1 MITIGTTNPGGG
13 VSEIEAITT
22 DKNGNVLPTIIVTP
36 ESPDL
41 NWKSYDFADAFL
53 SALSSPT
60 TADENDILQLTEDL
74 FSIGTLSKFIWL
86 APYIGGSEADH
97 SLNLRYPY
105 ANGGNKIKFIGS
117 PTHNSDGVQGGS
129 SKYAKNGLCIMDIDE
144 TNFSMGLYSLDSAL
158 TSSIVLE
165 MGFGNGYGD
174 FTGLYLGNNG
184 SMGGQPFFCNKS
196 YGTKLTFSLFNAS
209 GQFDCVMNGSRKAI
223 ARNGSILA
231 TSSSNLGFPNIIHD
245 NFTFLAYAGE
255 SAGSARRIA
264 LHYIGEHFSDTE
276 ISDNYA
282 AIQAFQTNRGRNV

>member
-1 MITIGTTNPGGG
+1 MISIGTTISNGISSLE
-13 VSEIEAITT
+13 VQTT
-22 DKNGNVLPTIIVTP
+22 DISGNVLPTIIIGTDAP
-36 ESPDL
+36 ELS
-41 NWKSYDFADAFL
+41 WKSYDYADAFL
-53 SALSSPT
+53 SSLSSPT
-60 TADENDILQLTEDL
+60 VTDEDDIYQLTEDL
-74 FSIGTLSKFIWL
+74 ASIGTLTKFIWL
-86 APYIGGSEADH
+86 APYVGGTQADH

-105 ANGGNKIKFIGS
+105 SKGGNKSQFFGS

-129 SKYAKNGLCIMDIDE
+129 SKYAKNGLCLMEIDE

-184 SMGGQPFFCNKS
+184 SMGGQAFFCNKS
-196 YGTKLTFSLFNAS
+196 YGTKLTFSLSNAS

-231 TSSSNLGFPNIIHD
+231 TSGSNLGFPNIIHD

-276 ISDNYA
+276 IADNYS
-282 AIQAFQTNRGRNV
+282 AFQTFQTSRGREV